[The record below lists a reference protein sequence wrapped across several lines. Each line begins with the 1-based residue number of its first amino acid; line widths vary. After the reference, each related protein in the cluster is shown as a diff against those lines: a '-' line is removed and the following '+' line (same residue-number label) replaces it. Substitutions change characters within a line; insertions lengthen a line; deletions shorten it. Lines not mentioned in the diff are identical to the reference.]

1 MCINNGPQNADIIKK
16 YCVLHCVALL
26 LAPKNTSYLNF
37 K

>member
-1 MCINNGPQNADIIKK
+1 MRINNELQNTDIIKK

-26 LAPKNTSYLNF
+26 LDPKNTSYLTC